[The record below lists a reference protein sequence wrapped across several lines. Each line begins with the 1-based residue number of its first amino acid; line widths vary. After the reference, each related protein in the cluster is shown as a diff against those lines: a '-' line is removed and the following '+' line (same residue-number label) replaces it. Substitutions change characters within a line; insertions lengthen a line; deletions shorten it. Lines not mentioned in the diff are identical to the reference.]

1 VGSGYGCAQ
10 WGVAVAEPSVE
21 WREVVGPD
29 EAERHE
35 RQAAQLV
42 ELQARKSAQHGAGR
56 ALHRRQIAA
65 LRATLTVAAELP
77 KYARQGIFAVPE
89 KYDVWIRLSSGG
101 FGRAPDRVPDIR
113 GFALKVLGVSG
124 QATLGGE
131 AVAQD
136 FTLINHD
143 RFSSANS
150 AEFTR
155 LVTLG
160 AESQGRILWTLVR
173 TPSLITPARTILAA
187 RKAPFS
193 GFATTDFFSA
203 APIAYGPYAV
213 RVRLAAASDR
223 VSPYAADDWAA
234 DLYDRLIGNP
244 LTYDFQVQFFTDEQH
259 TPIEDASVSWDAP
272 YLTVGRLTVPRQKP
286 DDAFA
291 AEVDAAAFDPW
302 NALTAHRPLGELM
315 RARKVAYFASQQQ
328 RHAT

>member
-1 VGSGYGCAQ
+1 M
-10 WGVAVAEPSVE
+10 AEPSVE

-35 RQAAQLV
+35 RQAAELV
-42 ELQARKSAQHGAGR
+42 ELQARKSAKYGAGR
-56 ALHRRQIAA
+56 ALHRKQLAA
-65 LRATLTVAAELP
+65 LRATLTVAADLP
-77 KYARQGIFAVPE
+77 KYARQGMFAVPE

-101 FGRAPDRVPDIR
+101 FGRAPDHVPDIR
-113 GFALKVLGVSG
+113 GFALKVLGVG
-124 QATLGGE
+124 GPAALGGE
-131 AVAQD
+131 AVSQD
-136 FTLINHD
+136 FALINHD
-143 RFSSANS
+143 RFSSATS

-160 AESQGRILWTLVR
+160 AESQTRILWNLIR
-173 TPSLITPARTILAA
+173 TPSLIAPARTILAA

-203 APIAYGPYAV
+203 APIAFGPYAA

-223 VSPYAADDWAA
+223 VSPHAANNWAA
-234 DLYDRLIGNP
+234 DVYDRLIDNP
-244 LTYDFQVQFFTDEQH
+244 LFYDFQVQFFTDERH

-272 YLTVGRLTVPRQKP
+272 YVTTGRLAVPRQKP

-291 AEVDAAAFDPW
+291 AEVEVAAFDPW
-302 NALTAHRPLGELM
+302 NALAAHRPLGELM
-315 RARKVAYFASQQQ
+315 RARKVAYFASQQH